1 MSAISNVFVILEIK
15 KLKMSNQEIYIP
27 SSAIGEIEYDLEEK
41 VWYAIQSTEFNE
53 NKVILFLKLIV
64 DLRGVII
71 KYLKNQARLQRY
83 TNYSLQTKIGL
94 CLGLM

>member
-1 MSAISNVFVILEIK
+1 M
-15 KLKMSNQEIYIP
+15 
-27 SSAIGEIEYDLEEK
+27 
-41 VWYAIQSTEFNE
+41 WYAIQSTEFNE

>member
-1 MSAISNVFVILEIK
+1 
-15 KLKMSNQEIYIP
+15 MSNQEIYIP

-71 KYLKNQARLQRY
+71 K
-83 TNYSLQTKIGL
+83 
-94 CLGLM
+94 